1 MIDLVWFIKIIMI
14 LAKKIVISL
23 IIFFII
29 REGYCDGFSPRKKDK
44 TVVESDHFFSE

>member
-1 MIDLVWFIKIIMI
+1 MIALVWFIKIIMI

-29 REGYCDGFSPRKKDK
+29 REAYCDGFSSRKKDK